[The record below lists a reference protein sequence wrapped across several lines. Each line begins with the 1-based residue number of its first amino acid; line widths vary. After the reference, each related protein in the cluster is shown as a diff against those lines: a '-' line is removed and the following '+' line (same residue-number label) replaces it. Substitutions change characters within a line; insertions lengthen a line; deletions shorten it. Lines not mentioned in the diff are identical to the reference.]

1 MSKPRISYV
10 DPSTIDDPAMIAEFE
25 RCAREG
31 TPRPE
36 SQAIRAHVPATFW
49 SFANTWRDV
58 FKNGVADHKIKE
70 LCRIYVSRSVL
81 CEFCGNQR
89 SIKAAKSGL
98 REDDYSDL
106 INFESSTRYDERQ
119 KAALAYAEAIT
130 WDLPAGDELWDRLHK
145 HFSEPELVEIGYFV
159 AITMGQQRWLRTLNI
174 EHHQIMAG
182 TDGID
187 GARLRD
193 FRCPE
198 TFKAGRRLLGK
209 GQLKTRKA
217 GSRVTSQATAATAIR
232 KAPASQGAKDEPRI
246 RVRGLGKH
254 YGALEVF
261 RNIDFDVGEREI
273 VAIVGPSGCGKTT
286 LLRCIDGLLPHDA
299 GEIWVGQERVT
310 EPIAGVAMVFQ
321 HFGLFPW
328 KTVFENVAYGLRMAG
343 APKAEIERKVPEFI
357 KLVGLGGFENAFP
370 YQMSGGMQQRCGLA
384 RALAV
389 EPNVLLMDEPFAA
402 VDAQTR
408 EILQFELLR
417 IWDQRPTAMI
427 FVTHSI
433 EEAVLLG
440 HRVIVLKGR
449 PSSIH
454 ETITID
460 LPSPR
465 TRETLREPRFA
476 ELRERVWTTLMREAR
491 EAEFQLE
498 R

>member
-1 MSKPRISYV
+1 
-10 DPSTIDDPAMIAEFE
+10 
-25 RCAREG
+25 
-31 TPRPE
+31 
-36 SQAIRAHVPATFW
+36 
-49 SFANTWRDV
+49 
-58 FKNGVADHKIKE
+58 
-70 LCRIYVSRSVL
+70 
-81 CEFCGNQR
+81 
-89 SIKAAKSGL
+89 
-98 REDDYSDL
+98 
-106 INFESSTRYDERQ
+106 
-119 KAALAYAEAIT
+119 
-130 WDLPAGDELWDRLHK
+130 
-145 HFSEPELVEIGYFV
+145 
-159 AITMGQQRWLRTLNI
+159 
-174 EHHQIMAG
+174 
-182 TDGID
+182 
-187 GARLRD
+187 
-193 FRCPE
+193 
-198 TFKAGRRLLGK
+198 
-209 GQLKTRKA
+209 
-217 GSRVTSQATAATAIR
+217 VTSQTTATSAIR
-232 KAPASQGAKDEPRI
+232 PAHASKGVKAEPRI

-254 YGALEVF
+254 YGSLEVF
-261 RNIDFDVGEREI
+261 RNIDFEVGEREI

-299 GEIWVGQERVT
+299 GEIWVGTERVT

-343 APKAEIERKVPEFI
+343 APKAEIAHKVPEFI
-357 KLVGLGGFENAFP
+357 KLVGLTGFENAFP

-417 IWDQRPTAMI
+417 IWEQRPTAMI

-449 PSSIH
+449 PSTIH

-460 LPSPR
+460 LPHPR

-476 ELRERVWTTLMREAR
+476 ELRERVWGTLMREAR